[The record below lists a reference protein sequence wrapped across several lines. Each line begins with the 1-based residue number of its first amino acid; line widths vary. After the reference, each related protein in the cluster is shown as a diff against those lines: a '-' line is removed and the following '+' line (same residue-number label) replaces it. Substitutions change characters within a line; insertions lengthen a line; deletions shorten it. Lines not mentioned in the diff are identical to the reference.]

1 MQSRQIS
8 FFALMVVGA
17 VTSNVAVPQGQHAD
31 TQKTRASPSSSS
43 RSVIEEGFVPIGGIA
58 QWVSIRGKDPAAP
71 VLLIVHGGPGAAW
84 SGFEV
89 PQFASWEEK
98 FTLVLWDQR
107 GAGRTYGRHGPV
119 GENVTIDRMAQDGIE
134 VAQYI
139 CQRLNKKR
147 VMLVGVSWG
156 SVVGIHMAKARPE
169 LFDAYVGLGQV
180 VNWRKN
186 ETLAYQQVLSK
197 ARRARDSAAIES
209 LEKIGPPPYTNLRS
223 LGIRSNLAA
232 HFEPGAPDGPQIM
245 KMPFSAPGYTK
256 GDAQNWLDGLDSSQE
271 HFFGAR
277 MDGPFA
283 NEDLVALGRDF
294 RLPIFVLQG
303 TEDDIAP
310 ASLVKAYVDSL
321 VAPRTEYVPIECAG
335 HYAFITRDQFFKV
348 ANCNLKDQKRNL
360 RNQFF
365 KSVG

>member
-8 FFALMVVGA
+8 FFALMVIA
-17 VTSNVAVPQGQHAD
+17 ATSNGAAPQGQHAD
-31 TQKTRASPSSSS
+31 TQKTRASLSSSS
-43 RSVIEEGFVPIGGIA
+43 SSVIEEGFVPIGGIA
-58 QWVSIRGKDPAAP
+58 QWISIRGKVPTAP

-98 FTLVLWDQR
+98 FTVVLWDQR

-119 GENVTIDRMAQDGIE
+119 EENVTIDRMAQDGIE

-147 VMLVGVSWG
+147 VILVGVSWG
-156 SVVGIHMAKARPE
+156 SVVGVHMAKARPE
-169 LFDAYVGLGQV
+169 FFDAYLGLGQV

-186 ETLAYQQVLSK
+186 ETLAYRQVLSK
-197 ARRARDSAAIES
+197 ARRAHDSAAIES
-209 LEKIGPPPYTNLRS
+209 LEKIGPPPYTNIRS

-245 KMPFSAPGYTK
+245 KMPFSAAGYTK
-256 GDAQNWLDGLDSSQE
+256 ADAQNWLDGLESSQE
-271 HFFGAR
+271 HFFGAK

-283 NEDLVALGRDF
+283 NEDLVALGREF
-294 RLPIFVLQG
+294 RVPVFVLQG

-310 ASLVKAYVDSL
+310 ASLAKAYVNSL
-321 VAPRTEYVPIECAG
+321 VAPRAEYVPIEGAG
-335 HYAFITRDQFFKV
+335 HYAFMTRSEFVLQKLV
-348 ANCNLKDQKRNL
+348 ALEHQLASANADLPP
-360 RNQFF
+360 
-365 KSVG
+365 